1 MPEPIPPPCPA
12 SPLPTRMAADTR
24 RQQAARPAAARIRP
38 SRSRPRILRQA
49 EHSVRPRRSPRKASP
64 LQRFFA
70 FPSPTKRIRSSPAKF
85 PTVRDTG
92 PGQLAA
98 SAARAPFRAH
108 LRHISPMPFSSRHDT
123 TVGGAAGQSPCAFA
137 VPFPLRHSSLS
148 RCGHLPTGA
157 VAGPHPMFRPIKG
170 NARYSRSAFSGPG
183 RAGGA

>member
-1 MPEPIPPPCPA
+1 MPGVAPSDA
-12 SPLPTRMAADTR
+12 HMAADTR
-24 RQQAARPAAARIRP
+24 RQQAARAAAARIRP

-148 RCGHLPTGA
+148 VAAAFRRAQLPDRTPCFGQSKGMPDILA
-157 VAGPHPMFRPIKG
+157 LRSPAPAGL
-170 NARYSRSAFSGPG
+170 
-183 RAGGA
+183 GGL